1 MQGKKMS
8 EVGKYKLRP
17 PSVEA
22 APFDDVNDAL
32 LTIATLVGAES
43 TKVDNKT
50 GAAEFRIPVADA
62 EPKLLNFEVG
72 QMVVKEF
79 GLLNVMSKDD
89 FNAAYERY

>member
-1 MQGKKMS
+1 MS

-50 GAAEFRIPVADA
+50 GAAEFRIPVEDA
-62 EPKLLNFEVG
+62 EPKLLNVEVG
-72 QMVVKEF
+72 QMVVKDSDV
-79 GLLNVMSKDD
+79 LSVMSKDE
-89 FNAAYERY
+89 FSATYERY

>member
-1 MQGKKMS
+1 MS

-50 GAAEFRIPVADA
+50 GAAEFRIPVEDG
-62 EPKLLNFEVG
+62 EPKLLNVEVG
-72 QMVVKEF
+72 QMVVKDSEV
-79 GLLNVMSKDD
+79 LSVMSKDE